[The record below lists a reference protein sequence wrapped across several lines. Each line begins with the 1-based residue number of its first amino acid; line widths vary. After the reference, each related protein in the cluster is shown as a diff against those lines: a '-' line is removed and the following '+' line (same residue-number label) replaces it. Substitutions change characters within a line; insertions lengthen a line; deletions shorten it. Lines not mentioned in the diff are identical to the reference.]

1 MPQNATPKI
10 KKGADYELVQGIN
23 AGRAGLFEELIN
35 RYEKKIYNF
44 GLRMCGDVRDAEDMV
59 QDTFLNVFKYLKSF
73 RYETKL
79 KNWIYRIAASA
90 CIKRRRKSKFA
101 PERELSLDEFLPGD
115 GEGVPRE
122 IPDWA
127 NVPLDRLLNEELA
140 RTVKANIDSL
150 PPKYRMIL
158 LLRDIE
164 GFSTAEA
171 AQILDLTESNVKVR
185 LHRARLYLRDRLK
198 DYFDHD
204 RTDPPPQ

>member
-1 MPQNATPKI
+1 MPENRTPQI
-10 KKGADYELVQGIN
+10 KKDEDYELVQAIN
-23 AGRAGLFEELIN
+23 AGRTDRFAELVN
-35 RYEKKIYNF
+35 RYEKKLYNF
-44 GLRMCGDVRDAEDMV
+44 GLRMCGSVQDAEDMV
-59 QDTFLNVFKYLKSF
+59 QDTFLNVFKYLGSF

-79 KNWIYRIAASA
+79 RNWIYRIATSA

-101 PERELSLDEFLPGD
+101 PDRELSLDEFMPGD

-127 NVPLDRLLNEELA
+127 NVPLDQLLDEELTK
-140 RTVKANIDSL
+140 TVKTGIDSL
-150 PPKYRMIL
+150 PDKYRMIL

-198 DYFDHD
+198 DYFDHE
-204 RTDPPPQ
+204 RTPPPS

>member
-1 MPQNATPKI
+1 MPQ
-10 KKGADYELVQGIN
+10 KKKDEDYELVQAIN
-23 AGRAGLFEELIN
+23 AGRTDRFAELVN
-35 RYEKKIYNF
+35 RYEKKLYNF
-44 GLRMCGDVRDAEDMV
+44 GLRMCGSVQDAEDMV
-59 QDTFLNVFKYLKSF
+59 QDTFLNVFKYLGSF

-79 KNWIYRIAASA
+79 RNWIYRIATSA

-101 PERELSLDEFLPGD
+101 PDRELSLDEFMPGD
-115 GEGVPRE
+115 GERVPRE

-127 NVPLDRLLNEELA
+127 NVPLDQLLDEELTK
-140 RTVKANIDSL
+140 TVKTGIDSL
-150 PPKYRMIL
+150 PDKYRMIL

-198 DYFDHD
+198 DYFDHE
-204 RTDPPPQ
+204 RTPPPS

>member
-1 MPQNATPKI
+1 MPENRTPQI
-10 KKGADYELVQGIN
+10 KKDEDYELVQAIN
-23 AGRAGLFEELIN
+23 AGRTERFAELVN
-35 RYEKKIYNF
+35 RYEKKLYNF
-44 GLRMCGDVRDAEDMV
+44 GLRMCGNVQDAEDMV
-59 QDTFLNVFKYLKSF
+59 QDTFLNVFKYLGSF

-79 KNWIYRIAASA
+79 RNWIYRIATSA

-101 PERELSLDEFLPGD
+101 PDRELSLDEFMPGE

-127 NVPLDRLLNEELA
+127 NVPLDQLLDEELSK
-140 RTVKANIDSL
+140 TVKMGIDSL
-150 PPKYRMIL
+150 PEKYRMIL

-198 DYFDHD
+198 DYFEHE
-204 RTDPPPQ
+204 RTPPPS

>member
-1 MPQNATPKI
+1 MPENRTPQI
-10 KKGADYELVQGIN
+10 KKDEDYELVQAIN
-23 AGRAGLFEELIN
+23 AGRTDRFAELVN
-35 RYEKKIYNF
+35 RYEKKLYNF
-44 GLRMCGDVRDAEDMV
+44 GLRMCGSVQDAEDMV
-59 QDTFLNVFKYLKSF
+59 QDTFLNVFKYLGSF

-79 KNWIYRIAASA
+79 RNWIYRIATSA

-101 PERELSLDEFLPGD
+101 PDRELSLDEFMPGD

-127 NVPLDRLLNEELA
+127 NVPLDQLLDEELA
-140 RTVKANIDSL
+140 KTVKMGIDSL
-150 PPKYRMIL
+150 PDKYRMIL

-198 DYFDHD
+198 DYFDHE
-204 RTDPPPQ
+204 RTPPPS

>member
-1 MPQNATPKI
+1 MPGNGTPEI
-10 KKGADYELVQGIN
+10 KKDEDYELVQAIN
-23 AGRAGLFEELIN
+23 AGRTELFAELVN
-35 RYEKKIYNF
+35 RYEKKLYNF
-44 GLRMCGDVRDAEDMV
+44 GLRMCGDVQDAEDMV

-79 KNWIYRIAASA
+79 RNWIYRIATSA

-101 PERELSLDEFLPGD
+101 PERELSLDEFMPGE

-127 NVPLDRLLNEELA
+127 NVPLGQLLDEELA
-140 RTVKANIDSL
+140 KTVKAGIDSL
-150 PPKYRMIL
+150 PEKYRMIL

-198 DYFDHD
+198 DYFEHEQ
-204 RTDPPPQ
+204 PSPS

>member
-1 MPQNATPKI
+1 MPENRTPQI
-10 KKGADYELVQGIN
+10 KKDEDYELVQAIN
-23 AGRAGLFEELIN
+23 AGRTDRFAELVN
-35 RYEKKIYNF
+35 RYEKKLYNF
-44 GLRMCGDVRDAEDMV
+44 GLRMCGSVQDAEDMV
-59 QDTFLNVFKYLKSF
+59 QDTFLNVFKYLGSF

-79 KNWIYRIAASA
+79 RNWMYRIATSA

-101 PERELSLDEFLPGD
+101 PDRELSLDEFMPGD

-127 NVPLDRLLNEELA
+127 NVPLDQLLDEELA
-140 RTVKANIDSL
+140 KTVKTGIDSL
-150 PPKYRMIL
+150 PDKYRMVL

-198 DYFDHD
+198 DYFEHE
-204 RTDPPPQ
+204 RTPPPS

>member
-1 MPQNATPKI
+1 MPQNGKPEI
-10 KKGADYELVQGIN
+10 KKDEDYELVQAIN
-23 AGRAGLFEELIN
+23 AGRADRFEELIN
-35 RYEKKIYNF
+35 RYEQKIYNF
-44 GLRMCGDVRDAEDMV
+44 SLRMCNDVQDAEDMV
-59 QDTFLNVFKYLKSF
+59 QETFLNVFKYLKSF

-101 PERELSLDEFLPGD
+101 PEKELSLDEFMP
-115 GEGVPRE
+115 GEGEGGPRE

-127 NVPLDRLLNEELA
+127 NVPLDRLLDEELA
-140 RTVKANIDSL
+140 SIVKAGIDSL
-150 PPKYRMIL
+150 PDKYRMIL
-158 LLRDIE
+158 MLRDIE

-198 DYFDHD
+198 DYFNHD
-204 RTDPPPQ
+204 RIESPS

>member
-1 MPQNATPKI
+1 MPGNGTPEI
-10 KKGADYELVQGIN
+10 KKDEDYELVQAIN
-23 AGRAGLFEELIN
+23 AGRTELFAELVN
-35 RYEKKIYNF
+35 RYEKKLYNF
-44 GLRMCGDVRDAEDMV
+44 GLRMCGDVQDAEDMV

-79 KNWIYRIAASA
+79 RNWIYRIATSA

-101 PERELSLDEFLPGD
+101 PERELSLDEFMP
-115 GEGVPRE
+115 GEGEGIPRE

-127 NVPLDRLLNEELA
+127 NVPLGQLLDEELA
-140 RTVKANIDSL
+140 KTVKAGIDSL
-150 PPKYRMIL
+150 PEKYRMIL

-198 DYFDHD
+198 DYFEHEQ
-204 RTDPPPQ
+204 PSPS

>member
-1 MPQNATPKI
+1 MPQNGKPEI
-10 KKGADYELVQGIN
+10 KKDEDYELVQAIN
-23 AGRAGLFEELIN
+23 AGRADRFEELIN
-35 RYEKKIYNF
+35 RYEQKIYNF
-44 GLRMCGDVRDAEDMV
+44 SLRMCNDVQDAEDMV
-59 QDTFLNVFKYLKSF
+59 QETFLNVFKYLKSF

-101 PERELSLDEFLPGD
+101 PEKELSLDEFMPGE

-127 NVPLDRLLNEELA
+127 NVPLDRLLDEELA
-140 RTVKANIDSL
+140 SIVKAGIDSL
-150 PPKYRMIL
+150 PDKYRMIL
-158 LLRDIE
+158 MLRDIE

-198 DYFDHD
+198 GYFDHD
-204 RTDPPPQ
+204 RIESPS